1 MFNLDWMKMMMMIK
15 KLSNYNINKDDDCIT
30 SASLRRKPWAEE
42 SSG

>member
-1 MFNLDWMKMMMMIK
+1 MTMMLMII
-15 KLSNYNINKDDDCIT
+15 KLSNYNINKDDDGIT